1 MKVAP
6 PIAGVS
12 RSVIGLFPRG
22 RGGIAKMK
30 LADIDVDEL
39 VRALGKERSKWIDAA
54 SEEKRRSTEAEKA
67 TICMLAAL
75 EHVLSN
81 IAH

>member
-1 MKVAP
+1 
-6 PIAGVS
+6 
-12 RSVIGLFPRG
+12 
-22 RGGIAKMK
+22 MK